1 MEHTRLAIPLSRLR
15 EPVRIPPFH
24 AVPSRA
30 RADGWTPPKQ
40 AEFIGQLAETRC
52 VAEAARR
59 VGMRRETAYRLRR
72 RRWSASFVAA
82 WDAALGRR
90 EPVAAESH
98 TPESHAPESHTAP
111 SRKVTHAELEW
122 RVESGLWQVILRGGR
137 YRGVRRTADNGALLA
152 LLGRSGPGF
161 RRTPSRAA
169 ASASSDF
176 PKTPNAVQPP
186 AASRTASG
194 AVRPAGRS
202 RIPRA

>member
-1 MEHTRLAIPLSRLR
+1 MEHARLTIPLSRLR

-59 VGMRRETAYRLRR
+59 VGMRRETAYRLRAR
-72 RRWSASFVAA
+72 KWSASFVAA

-90 EPVAAESH
+90 KPVAAESH
-98 TPESHAPESHTAP
+98 TPESHTRA

-122 RVESGLWQVILRGGR
+122 RVESGLWQVIQRGGR

-161 RRTPSRAA
+161 RRTRSRAA

-186 AASRTASG
+186 AASRSASG
-194 AVRPAGRS
+194 GLRPAGRS